1 MRLKKYALSLFAM
14 GLLFSCSNNNTT
26 DNKTTNEN
34 KTIEKTED
42 SSSKDAVINYLDF
55 IKTDRNFRVDF
66 MDDDTG
72 LVLKYGD
79 ANVESK
85 KDTALDVSKQFS
97 CSGTYTDKINLVIV
111 RELVKAG
118 DESASS
124 YSVSVNAGISAKEI
138 DETDESNKFNEY
150 LASKFNLFSKNSNKM
165 YIAVSKGSEVKW
177 TKNLNKSMDARIQTY
192 IN

>member
-42 SSSKDAVINYLDF
+42 SSKDTVINYLDF
-55 IKTDRNFRVDF
+55 IKNDRNFRVDF

-97 CSGTYTDKINLVIV
+97 CSGTFTDKINLVIV

-124 YSVSVNAGISAKEI
+124 YSVSVNAGISYKEI
-138 DETDESNKFNEY
+138 DESDESNKFIEY
-150 LASKFNLFSKNSNKM
+150 LNSKFNLISKNSNKL
-165 YIAVSKGSEVKW
+165 YVAVSKGSEVKW
-177 TKNLNKSMDARIQTY
+177 TKNLNKSMDAKIQTY

>member
-97 CSGTYTDKINLVIV
+97 CSGTFTDKINLVIV

-124 YSVSVNAGISAKEI
+124 YSVSVNAGISYKEI
-138 DETDESNKFNEY
+138 DESDESNKFIEY
-150 LASKFNLFSKNSNKM
+150 LNSKFNLISKNSNKL

>member
-14 GLLFSCSNNNTT
+14 GLLFSCSNNNST